1 MRRALVM
8 GSLFG
13 LALVTG
19 GGCSDEAPGSAP
31 SEDSL
36 DGSADGSTSPRPDG
50 SSSGDAG
57 ADTDAA
63 GDASDDAT
71 SEDATSDAG
80 ADAGSDAAND
90 AVADTGSDASSD
102 AASDAADAG
111 LDATGD
117 AANDASADADADAS
131 GPSQHVGGQ
140 VVGLL
145 AGSVV
150 LTNSGGDDRA
160 IAKNGAF
167 TFTTLVLQGSGYDV
181 KVKTQPPGQSCT
193 VTSGKGTVAATDV
206 TDVTVTC
213 VDALDCPAGSSAAK
227 QTICGRLYDFAD
239 DTAVQADTS
248 CTPCGAATASGPCS
262 LKIVAYDS
270 VAFAMNPAAASPLA
284 TAENLIDTCGRF
296 RLKDLTLPTSSAAL
310 LLVDDAA
317 GPGATG
323 NTVPVAI
330 AVPAAAGAA
339 TKNVEAFI
347 ADPALVSGWSGGPS
361 LAAGIYAPIFRP
373 HVGTSPDPDRT
384 KDQSGVGVVCAGV
397 GIPARDY
404 YFGAAATTR
413 ASLDAAATVT
423 GANGTAL
430 VTGATLADGTYTGAG
445 GLSDATNCRWESRL
459 AATVPSVLWVQIFRP
474 IDQIGKTCPL

>member
-1 MRRALVM
+1 MRRALII

-19 GGCSDEAPGSAP
+19 GGCSDEAPASVP
-31 SEDSL
+31 SEDGV
-36 DGSADGSTSPRPDG
+36 DGSPSRPDG
-50 SSSGDAG
+50 SSSGETG
-57 ADTDAA
+57 ADTGAA

-80 ADAGSDAAND
+80 ADAGSDAASD
-90 AVADTGSDASSD
+90 AVADAESDASSD

-117 AANDASADADADAS
+117 AASDADAS
-131 GPSQHVGGQ
+131 GPAQHVGGQ

-167 TFTTLVLQGSGYDV
+167 TFTTPVLQGSGYDV

-193 VTSGKGTVAATDV
+193 VASGKGTVAATDV

-373 HVGTSPDPDRT
+373 HVGSSPDPDRT

-413 ASLDAAATVT
+413 ASLDGAATVT

-459 AATVPSVLWVQIFRP
+459 AATIPSVLWVQIFRP